1 MSLSK
6 TYYVAVFVCPDDH
19 PARNVVANKCVVAE
33 FDLAGL
39 VSAFYPYAVFGTK
52 KQAKAAAKAYN
63 AVGIFAGCY
72 EIVSVTEK
80 ELGWR
85 QVNDCWEE
93 V

>member
-19 PARNVVANKCVVAE
+19 PSRSVVAYKCLVVE
-33 FDLAGL
+33 RNLAGL
-39 VSAFYPYAVFGTK
+39 ASAFYPYAVFVTK
-52 KQAKAAAKAYN
+52 KQAKAAAMAYN
-63 AVGIFAGCY
+63 SSGIFAGCY